1 MNSST
6 ALKAAQTGWSAY
18 QTVKS
23 GVTAVT
29 KPVQWL
35 KDKLVGLLV
44 SALLAAFKATLG
56 PALAQM
62 AVERLNLVG
71 KTFTKAFEVPVPAAA
86 RDHLADPL
94 ALQLVKDIANEALA
108 GPLELL
114 GYRAGRVDVEYLT
127 DAGRLRLTLELG
139 MLPAALPAPANP

>member
-6 ALKAAQTGWSAY
+6 ALKVAQTGWSAY
-18 QTVKS
+18 QSVKS

-29 KPVQWL
+29 RPVQWL

-56 PALAQM
+56 PALAQT

-71 KTFTKAFEVPVPAAA
+71 KTLTKTFDVPVPSAAK
-86 RDHLADPL
+86 DYLTDPQ

-108 GPLELL
+108 SPLELL
-114 GYRAGRVDVEYLT
+114 GYRAGRVDAQYLA
-127 DAGRLRLTLELG
+127 DEDKLRLTLELG
-139 MLPAALPAPANP
+139 VLPAALPAPTQS